1 MATVAHALTTKEKVK
16 TYLGLSGTDKD
27 AVIDQIISGVTAFI
41 EGYCGG
47 RRFKSTSY
55 TEIKDGGKTTL
66 FLNQYPVT
74 ALTAVEYRSGGTPA
88 SPTWSTYD
96 GNSYEPYLSEGYL
109 KFYGRLP
116 EAPRSMRVT
125 YTAGYLI
132 DFTNEFTSTHTLPFD
147 LTLVATELAAKSVNN
162 GPSDGIISQ
171 STEGQT
177 VQFDSATV
185 GSLSKTHR
193 NILDKY
199 KAYRM
204 AI

>member
-16 TYLGLSGTDKD
+16 TYLGISGTEKD
-27 AVIDQIISGVTAFI
+27 AVIDQLIGGVTAFI

-55 TEIKDGGKTTL
+55 VEIKDGGKSTL
-66 FLNQYPVT
+66 FLDQHPVT
-74 ALTAVEYRSGGTPA
+74 ALTAVEYKSGTVSDPV
-88 SPTWSTYD
+88 WNTYD
-96 GNSYEPYLSEGYL
+96 ENSYEQYLAEGYL
-109 KFYGRLP
+109 KFYGKLP
-116 EAPRSMRVT
+116 DAPRSMRVT

-132 DFTNEFTSTHTLPFD
+132 DFTNEFTGTHTLPFD
-147 LTLVATELAAKSVNN
+147 LTMVATELAAKAVNN

-177 VQFDSATV
+177 VQFDSATI
-185 GSLSKTHR
+185 GSLSRTHR

-199 KAYRM
+199 KTYRM
-204 AI
+204 